1 MTMYWVYDLPNWLFG
16 TLTIFVF
23 LAFGLGGYF
32 GSRKWV
38 CSLHVAS
45 NSWNDI
51 VGCYFGA
58 VTVLYG
64 ITLGLLMVG
73 AWSNFSDTDQK
84 VSREAATLSALYHD
98 VSHYPEPVRSELQKG
113 LASYCRDVIDVAW
126 PQQKK
131 GIISTSG
138 RPILR
143 KLEDQ
148 LAGFEPAT
156 QGQMVLHAEAF
167 RQFNV
172 LREQRRTR
180 LDSVRMGLSG
190 DLWALVLIGAAINI
204 AVTWFFRI
212 KDTKMHIWMTA
223 LLSSL
228 LGLMIF
234 LVAAMDHPFRGHLSV
249 GPEAFQIV
257 YDQTIQVYDQP
268 AGTVK

>member
-1 MTMYWVYDLPNWLFG
+1 MTMFWVYDLPSWLLG
-16 TLTIFVF
+16 MLTISVF

-32 GSRKWV
+32 GSRRWV
-38 CSLHVAS
+38 SSLYVAGS
-45 NSWNDI
+45 SYNDF
-51 VGCYFGA
+51 VGSYFGA
-58 VTVLYG
+58 LTTLYG

-73 AWSNFSDTDQK
+73 VWSNYSDTDQK

-98 VSHYPEPVRSELQKG
+98 VSHYPEPMRSELQKELG
-113 LASYCRDVIDVAW
+113 SYCRDVIDVAW

-143 KLEDQ
+143 RMEDQ
-148 LAGFEPAT
+148 LAAFEPAT
-156 QGQMVLHAEAF
+156 QGQMVLHAEVF
-167 RQFNV
+167 RQFN
-172 LREQRRTR
+172 LIREQRRMR
-180 LDSVRMGLSG
+180 LESVRMGLSG
-190 DLWALVLIGAAINI
+190 DLWALVLIGAVINI

-212 KDTKMHIWMTA
+212 KDTKMHLWMTA

-234 LVAAMDHPFRGHLSV
+234 LLAAMDHPFRGNLSV

-257 YDQTIQVYDQP
+257 YEQTMQVYDP
-268 AGTVK
+268 SAAPGK